1 MCGFTVLNI
10 TCSAHLQ
17 LFRQLHVQMEAQH
30 RFLGCACWYLC
41 SRFQFIQSF
50 HELSAK
56 KGIILLLMLQVLL
69 GLIQYKQ
76 KHIICGCKLKLRAI
90 FPPFLFHLVA
100 DVTPSHTILP
110 FPRFLS
116 SSTLLPPARAA
127 QRFIFFPR
135 HTFNASRKE
144 ARPARRRIQ

>member
-1 MCGFTVLNI
+1 MFGFTALNI
-10 TCSAHLQ
+10 TRSARLQ

-30 RFLGCACWYLC
+30 RFLGWACWYLC
-41 SRFQFIQSF
+41 SGFQFIQSF
-50 HELSAK
+50 HELGAK

-76 KHIICGCKLKLRAI
+76 KNIICGCKLKLRAI

-116 SSTLLPPARAA
+116 SSTLLPPARAS
-127 QRFIFFPR
+127 QRFHLLPQTHF
-135 HTFNASRKE
+135 
-144 ARPARRRIQ
+144 